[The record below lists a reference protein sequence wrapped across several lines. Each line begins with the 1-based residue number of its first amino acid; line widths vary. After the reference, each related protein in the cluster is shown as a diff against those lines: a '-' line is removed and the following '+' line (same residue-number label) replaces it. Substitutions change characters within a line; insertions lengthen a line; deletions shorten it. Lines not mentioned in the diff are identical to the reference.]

1 MQGPTNIQTLTDA
14 ILNNQPLSLK
24 ISDKKSTLEKIAF
37 ILFFPLI
44 AILWICMSWFDVRKP
59 DKKKYFII
67 NYIFSALFMG
77 ALAFL
82 VVWWATIT
90 GQTFGIPPE
99 IMGLTITA
107 FGISFPIFYL
117 INKAAKFGCGNLIL
131 SMTSGI
137 NIFNIT
143 IG

>member
-1 MQGPTNIQTLTDA
+1 
-14 ILNNQPLSLK
+14 
-24 ISDKKSTLEKIAF
+24 
-37 ILFFPLI
+37 
-44 AILWICMSWFDVRKP
+44 MSWFDVRKP

-67 NYIFSALFMG
+67 NYIFSGLFMG

-99 IMGLTITA
+99 IMGLTIMA
-107 FGISFPIFYL
+107 FGTSFPIFYL
-117 INKAAKFGCGNLIL
+117 IIKAAKYGCGNLIL

>member
-1 MQGPTNIQTLTDA
+1 MTDVV
-14 ILNNQPLSLK
+14 LNNQPLSLK
-24 ISDKKSTLEKIAF
+24 ISDKKCMTEKIVF
-37 ILFFPLI
+37 ILLFPLI
-44 AILWICMSWFDVRKP
+44 AILWLCMSWFDVRKP
-59 DKKKYFII
+59 NKKKYFVI
-67 NYIFSALFMG
+67 NYIFSCLFMG
-77 ALAFL
+77 ILAYL
-82 VVWWATIT
+82 VVWWASII
-90 GQTFGIPPE
+90 GIAFNIPPE

>member
-1 MQGPTNIQTLTDA
+1 MG
-14 ILNNQPLSLK
+14 IL
-24 ISDKKSTLEKIAF
+24 A
-37 ILFFPLI
+37 
-44 AILWICMSWFDVRKP
+44 
-59 DKKKYFII
+59 Y
-67 NYIFSALFMG
+67 
-77 ALAFL
+77 L
-82 VVWWATIT
+82 VVWWASII
-90 GQTFGIPPE
+90 GIAFNIPPE

-107 FGISFPIFYL
+107 FGISLPVFYL

>member
-1 MQGPTNIQTLTDA
+1 MT
-14 ILNNQPLSLK
+14 
-24 ISDKKSTLEKIAF
+24 EKIVF
-37 ILFFPLI
+37 ILLFPLI
-44 AILWICMSWFDVRKP
+44 AILWLCMSWFDVRKP
-59 DKKKYFII
+59 NKKKYHVI
-67 NYIFSALFMG
+67 NYIISCLFMG
-77 ALAFL
+77 ILAYL
-82 VVWWATIT
+82 VVWWASII
-90 GQTFGIPPE
+90 GIAFSIPPE

-107 FGISFPIFYL
+107 FGISLPVFYL